1 MATGMKRLATA
12 LLLSMLPGM
21 SVWAATGLDDPTRPA
36 FDLVPGLDGQAVE
49 VNAATTAPRGLQ
61 SVILA
66 GKREAAI
73 INGVEVEVGK
83 KYGDATLAVV
93 NETCVVLM
101 GPEGRQVM
109 HMYPTV
115 NLSKTELACA
125 GRSGLQTIRKVE
137 RKPPAKKKPIRKAAQ
152 AKKKPVTCADDD
164 TKDGSGK

>member
-1 MATGMKRLATA
+1 MKRFATA
-12 LLLSMLPGM
+12 LLLCMLPGM

-36 FDLVPGLDGQAVE
+36 FDLVPGLDGRAVDA
-49 VNAATTAPRGLQ
+49 NAAPTAPRGLQ

-83 KYGDATLAVV
+83 KYGDATLTVV

-115 NLSKTELACA
+115 NLSKTELACT
-125 GRSGLQTIRKVE
+125 GRSGLQTIRKVAVKKKP
-137 RKPPAKKKPIRKAAQ
+137 RKKTAPAKKKV
-152 AKKKPVTCADDD
+152 VTCVDDD

>member
-12 LLLSMLPGM
+12 LLLCMLPGM
-21 SVWAATGLDDPTRPA
+21 SVWAASDLDDPTRPA
-36 FDLVPGLDGQAVE
+36 FDLVPGLDGQAVDTK
-49 VNAATTAPRGLQ
+49 AATAAPSGLQ
-61 SVILA
+61 SVILS
-66 GKREAAI
+66 GTREAAI

-83 KYGDATLAVV
+83 KYGNATLTVV

-115 NLSKTELACA
+115 NLSKTELACV

-137 RKPPAKKKPIRKAAQ
+137 RKPPAKKKPIKKTAQ
-152 AKKKPVTCADDD
+152 AKKKPVTCVDDD
-164 TKDGSGK
+164 IKDGSGK

>member
-1 MATGMKRLATA
+1 MATSMKRFAGV
-12 LLLSMLPGM
+12 LLLSILPGM
-21 SVWAATGLDDPTRPA
+21 GAWAAGLDDPTRPA

-49 VNAATTAPRGLQ
+49 TKTATAAPGGLQ
-61 SVILA
+61 SVILS

-73 INGVEVEVGK
+73 INGVEVEVGQK
-83 KYGDATLAVV
+83 FGDATLTVV

-109 HMYPTV
+109 HMYPSV
-115 NLSKTELACA
+115 NLSKNELACV
-125 GRSGLQTIRKVE
+125 GRNGLQTIRKVE
-137 RKPPAKKKPIRKAAQ
+137 RKPPAKKKPIKKTAQ

>member
-12 LLLSMLPGM
+12 LLFCMMPGM
-21 SVWAATGLDDPTRPA
+21 GAWAAADLDDPTRPA
-36 FDLVPGLDGQAVE
+36 FDLVPGLDGQIVD
-49 VNAATTAPRGLQ
+49 TASTKIAPSGLQ
-61 SVILA
+61 SVILS

-73 INGVEVEVGK
+73 INGTEVEVGK
-83 KYGDATLAVV
+83 KYGNATLTVV

-115 NLSKTELACA
+115 NLSKNELACA
-125 GRSGLQTIRKVE
+125 GRSGLQTIRKVAVKKKP
-137 RKPPAKKKPIRKAAQ
+137 RKKTAPAKKKV
-152 AKKKPVTCADDD
+152 VTCVDED

>member
-1 MATGMKRLATA
+1 MKRFATT
-12 LLLSMLPGM
+12 LLLCMLPSM
-21 SVWAATGLDDPTRPA
+21 CTWAATGLDDPTRPA
-36 FDLVPGLDGQAVE
+36 FDLVPGLDGQAV
-49 VNAATTAPRGLQ
+49 VAGTPSIAPRGLQ

-83 KYGDATLAVV
+83 KYGNATLTVV

-115 NLSKTELACA
+115 NLSKNELACT
-125 GRSGLQTIRKVE
+125 GRSGLQTIRKVAVKKKP
-137 RKPPAKKKPIRKAAQ
+137 RKKTAPAKKKV
-152 AKKKPVTCADDD
+152 VTCVDED

>member
-1 MATGMKRLATA
+1 MKRLATA
-12 LLLSMLPGM
+12 FLLSLLPGM
-21 SVWAATGLDDPTRPA
+21 SVWAASDLDDPTRPA
-36 FDLVPGLDGQAVE
+36 FDLVPGLDGQTVDTST
-49 VNAATTAPRGLQ
+49 AAPAPAGLQ
-61 SVILA
+61 SVILS

-83 KYGDATLAVV
+83 KYGNATLTVV

-115 NLSKTELACA
+115 NLSKTELACV

-137 RKPPAKKKPIRKAAQ
+137 RKPPAKKKPIKKTAQ
-152 AKKKPVTCADDD
+152 ANKQPVTCADDD

>member
-1 MATGMKRLATA
+1 MRILACA
-12 LLLSMLPGM
+12 LLFSVLPC
-21 SVWAATGLDDPTRPA
+21 VNACAAAGLDDPTRPA
-36 FDLVPGLDGQAVE
+36 FEMVPGLDGQSVDA
-49 VNAATTAPRGLQ
+49 NSTTAPSGLQ

-83 KYGDATLAVV
+83 KYGDATLTVV

-109 HMYPTV
+109 HMYPSV
-115 NLSKTELACA
+115 NLSKTEQACA
-125 GRSGLQTIRKVE
+125 GRRGLPTIRKTVI
-137 RKPPAKKKPIRKAAQ
+137 RKKPKKKPAKAKKKI
-152 AKKKPVTCADDD
+152 VTCVDVD

>member
-1 MATGMKRLATA
+1 MATGIKIFTVA
-12 LLLSMLPGM
+12 LLVGMLPGL
-21 SVWAATGLDDPTRPA
+21 SAQAASGLDDPTRPA
-36 FDLVPGLDGQAVE
+36 FELVPGLDGRIVDTHKDS
-49 VNAATTAPRGLQ
+49 AAPSGLQ

-83 KYGDATLAVV
+83 KYGNATLTVV

-115 NLSKTELACA
+115 NLSKTEMACV

-137 RKPPAKKKPIRKAAQ
+137 RKPPAKKKPIKKTAQ

>member
-1 MATGMKRLATA
+1 
-12 LLLSMLPGM
+12 
-21 SVWAATGLDDPTRPA
+21 LDDPTRPA
-36 FDLVPGLDGQAVE
+36 FDLVPGLDGRAVDA
-49 VNAATTAPRGLQ
+49 NAAPTAPRGLQ

-83 KYGDATLAVV
+83 KYGDATLTVV

-115 NLSKTELACA
+115 NLSKTELACT
-125 GRSGLQTIRKVE
+125 GRSGLQTIRKVAVKKKP
-137 RKPPAKKKPIRKAAQ
+137 RKKTAPAKKKV
-152 AKKKPVTCADDD
+152 VTCVDDD

>member
-1 MATGMKRLATA
+1 MATGIKIISAA
-12 LLLSMLPGM
+12 LLVCMLPNL
-21 SVWAATGLDDPTRPA
+21 SAQAASGLDDPTRPA
-36 FDLVPGLDGQAVE
+36 FELVPGLDGQIVDA
-49 VNAATTAPRGLQ
+49 NKAPAAPSGLQ

-83 KYGDATLAVV
+83 KYGNATLVVV

-109 HMYPTV
+109 HMYPSV
-115 NLSKTELACA
+115 NLSKTEQACA
-125 GRSGLQTIRKVE
+125 GRRGLPTIKRTVAQK
-137 RKPPAKKKPIRKAAQ
+137 KPKKKPAKAKKKV
-152 AKKKPVTCADDD
+152 VTCVDDD